1 MYRLARSGLFRLT
14 AEHAHEVT
22 LVMLRLAEKGGLLKA
37 LLALPK
43 ECHRPLNVM
52 GLTFPN
58 VLGLAAGM
66 DKEGAAVDAFGAL
79 GFGHVEVGTVTPRA
93 QPGNPKP
100 RLFRLVEH
108 EAIINRMGFNN
119 PGLEAVR
126 QNLAKRRSFK
136 GVLGV
141 NLGKNATTPNERAAD
156 DYLAGLRGF
165 YAVADYLA
173 INLSSPN
180 TAGLR
185 DLQELKACE
194 ELLRAL
200 LDERDALM
208 QQAGV
213 RKPLAVKLAPDLS
226 EAQAEDLA
234 GLVSRLRL
242 DAVILTNTTIERP
255 GVGAHPRAGERG
267 GLSGAPLRERS
278 LECLRFWRARLDP
291 AIPIISV
298 GGILDGQ
305 SAVER
310 LESGAALVQ
319 LYTGLVFRGPG
330 LIREILEAAAPWLDA
345 RSARGGMA
353 AGKA

>member
-14 AEHAHEVT
+14 AEQAHEVT
-22 LVMLRLAEKGGLLKA
+22 LRMLRVAERGGLLRA
-37 LLALPK
+37 LFTLPAG
-43 ECHRPLNVM
+43 CQRPVNVM

-79 GFGHVEVGTVTPRA
+79 GFGHVEVGTVTPRG

-100 RLFRLVEH
+100 RLFRLIEH

-119 PGLEAVR
+119 PGMDAVR
-126 QNLAKRRSFK
+126 NNLARRRSFQ

-141 NLGKNATTPNERAAD
+141 NLGKNATTPNERAVE
-156 DYLAGLRGF
+156 DYRAGLRAF
-165 YAVADYLA
+165 YGVADYLA

-185 DLQELKACE
+185 DLQELKSCE
-194 ELLRAL
+194 ELLRSLLEEREAL
-200 LDERDALM
+200 IQET
-208 QQAGV
+208 GI
-213 RKPLAVKLAPDLS
+213 RKPVAVKLAPDLS
-226 EAQAEDLA
+226 DAQAEDLA

-242 DAVILTNTTIERP
+242 DAVILTNTTIERA
-255 GVGAHPRAGERG
+255 GVANHPRAGERG
-267 GLSGAPLRERS
+267 GLSGAPLRARS
-278 LECLRFWRARLDP
+278 LECLRFWRPRLDP
-291 AIPIISV
+291 AIPILSV
-298 GGILDGQ
+298 GGIADGQ

-310 LESGAALVQ
+310 LAAGAALVQ
-319 LYTGLVFRGPG
+319 LYTGLVYRGPG
-330 LIREILEAAAPWLDA
+330 VVREILETTAQWMDA
-345 RSARGGMA
+345 SA